1 MLISLRGQ
9 VQRLSRSVIRYQPEV
24 TCDLTNRTP
33 RRLMSRRNWRKLFR
47 NMWAKARHWVTVA
60 LNSKSSVLASRN
72 SIIRYLI
79 LGFMKWTIQVSRSTC
94 FQVTECYNW
103 FPLFLLF
110 QMTWLNS
117 TKLLWTSEYRSRN
130 SSLSNSPKTC
140 TFNMNITA
148 FIQRPTPGLM
158 ESVPFHSHQQSSLV

>member
-79 LGFMKWTIQVSRSTC
+79 LGFMKWTIQVSCSTC
-94 FQVTECYNW
+94 FQVTECYNR
-103 FPLFLLF
+103 FPLFYYSRWPSWIL
-110 QMTWLNS
+110 QNS
-117 TKLLWTSEYRSRN
+117 CGRQNTAREIQVYRTPPKLAHSIWISPLSSRD
-130 SSLSNSPKTC
+130 
-140 TFNMNITA
+140 
-148 FIQRPTPGLM
+148 R
-158 ESVPFHSHQQSSLV
+158 HQV